1 MIVVVEEEEDVWVWV
16 SEVQGGERKGWR
28 KGGVKKAAGCL
39 FFARRFFSVL
49 V

>member
-16 SEVQGGERKGWR
+16 SEVQERGRVGR
-28 KGGVKKAAGCL
+28 KDGVKKGSGVFIL
-39 FFARRFFSVL
+39 ARRFFSVL